1 MTPREPR
8 RLVLAGELTVITAA
22 EEKERLLAALQT
34 SSGLRVDL
42 AGVEEIDTAGL
53 QILLLARR
61 EADRQNVPFELG
73 PARGG
78 VAAVLAMAG
87 LDTAEEE

>member
-8 RLVLAGELTVITAA
+8 RLAAESELTVVTAA
-22 EEKERLLAALQT
+22 AEKERLLGALQT
-34 SSGLRVDL
+34 SSGLRVEL

-53 QILLLARR
+53 QVLLLARR
-61 EADRQNVPFELG
+61 EADRLNIPFELG